1 MRFFLI
7 LDHEGK
13 YIDNPSIE
21 NLAQFFLAVIVA
33 KMKKFLMENKKKIEA
48 VLGKVRIK
56 EYKYYEMLSLKY
68 HLSNETCL
76 SVYFF
81 H

>member
-1 MRFFLI
+1 MI

-21 NLAQFFLAVIVA
+21 NLSQFFLAVIVA

-48 VLGKVRIK
+48 VLNKVK
-56 EYKYYEMLSLKY
+56 VKDYKYFEILSFKY

-76 SVYFF
+76 TVG
-81 H
+81 

>member
-1 MRFFLI
+1 LI

-21 NLAQFFLAVIVA
+21 NLSQFFLAVIVA

-48 VLGKVRIK
+48 VLNKVK
-56 EYKYYEMLSLKY
+56 VKDYKYFEILSFKY

-76 SVYFF
+76 TVG
-81 H
+81 

>member
-21 NLAQFFLAVIVA
+21 NLAQFFLAVNVA
-33 KMKKFLMENKKKIEA
+33 KMKKFLMENKKKIEGI
-48 VLGKVRIK
+48 LGKVK
-56 EYKYYEMLSLKY
+56 VKDYKYYEMLSLKY

-76 SVYFF
+76 TVVFI
-81 H
+81 